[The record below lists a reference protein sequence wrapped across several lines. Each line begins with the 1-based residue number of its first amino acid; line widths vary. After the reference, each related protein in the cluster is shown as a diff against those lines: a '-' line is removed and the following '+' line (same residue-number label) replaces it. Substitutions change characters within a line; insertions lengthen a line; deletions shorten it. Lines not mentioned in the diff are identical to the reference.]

1 MRLFTPGDTVT
12 LAVTAASA
20 SIADPPGEALS
31 IQNLG
36 TSVAYVAFGGSA
48 VVATVANYPIQPGAP
63 YGVTVPGG
71 STHIAAICASGTTT
85 LAITG
90 GYGV

>member
-1 MRLFTPGDTVT
+1 MRLFTPGQTVT
-12 LAVTAASA
+12 LAVTTTSA
-20 SIADPPGEALS
+20 RVADPPGEQLC

-36 TSVAYVAFGGSA
+36 TTVAYVAFNSSA
-48 VVATVANYPIQPGAP
+48 VVATVTDFPIQPGAP